1 VGACAWRTAEHQQS
15 SDSNAG
21 ARIARSNWNKEREPV
36 KGGMKN
42 NLLRQQSHST
52 GTVRVMGKLEAAK
65 VARSHTRTEAMEN
78 GSGDAVLALAGT
90 ASSVMRPSQPAGG

>member
-1 VGACAWRTAEHQQS
+1 MSGGSVRVEAAEHQQS

-42 NLLRQQSHST
+42 NLLRAT
-52 GTVRVMGKLEAAK
+52 I
-65 VARSHTRTEAMEN
+65 
-78 GSGDAVLALAGT
+78 ALIRHGACHGET
-90 ASSVMRPSQPAGG
+90 